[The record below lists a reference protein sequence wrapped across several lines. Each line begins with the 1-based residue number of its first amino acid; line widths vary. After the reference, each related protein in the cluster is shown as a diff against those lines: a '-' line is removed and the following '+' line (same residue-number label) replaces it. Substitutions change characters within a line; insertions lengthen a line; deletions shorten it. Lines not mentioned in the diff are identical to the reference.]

1 VHMNMTVTTIPHQT
15 ILHVVGQGDFTLDA
29 AMRTFLEIVSAVD
42 EHKSEKVLFDGR
54 HIIGEPTIIERF
66 YYGEFAADAVTQL
79 TESHGYL
86 NNPPFA
92 YVLLPPVLDPA
103 KLGETVATN
112 RGMNVKVFDNMQ
124 EAIKWLK
131 LAPADVEY
139 FSRIA

>member
-1 VHMNMTVTTIPHQT
+1 MNMTVTTIPHQD
-15 ILHVVGQGDFTLDA
+15 ILHVVGEGDFTLDA

-54 HIIGEPTIIERF
+54 KIVGEPTIIERF

-86 NNPPFA
+86 SNPPFA

-112 RGMNVKVFDNMQ
+112 RGMNVKVFDNMP
-124 EAIKWLK
+124 EALKWLK
-131 LAPADVEY
+131 LAPDDLEY
-139 FSRIA
+139 FTRTA